1 MHFALKLAISSV
13 YIAQSLNIIIK
24 ILIYLLT
31 QNTKMLNHITKNAP
45 NLIIISIHAYFT
57 NNKIILLFNKKIK
70 CMVSL

>member
-1 MHFALKLAISSV
+1 MHVALKLAISSV

-45 NLIIISIHAYFT
+45 NLI
-57 NNKIILLFNKKIK
+57 NNY
-70 CMVSL
+70 